1 MGTIESLWSGEGVDG
16 MQGRTETT
24 DVCLARGA

>member
-1 MGTIESLWSGEGVDG
+1 MDIIESLWFGEGVDG
-16 MQGRTETT
+16 MQGGTRTT